1 MLRKTLATL
10 IALAL
15 FTTLAATVASAAS
28 YPTRA
33 ITFIVAQPPGG
44 GTDIIA
50 RLVGQKFSE
59 QLGVPVVIENRRG
72 AGTLV
77 GTAVAAKA
85 APDGYTLLVG
95 VTASMTVNP
104 SLFKHLPYDPIR
116 DFTPIGMIAEFP
128 FVLVVSANFAA
139 HSVQELIALATEHPD
154 QINYASAG
162 NGSGQHLTGEM
173 FKVMTGINLTQ
184 VPYLGSSSAYTDVIS
199 GRTPIMFDSLVS
211 AYGQIKAR
219 TVRPLAVTSKKRSP
233 LLPDVPTME
242 EAGVPNFENT
252 VWFGLWAP
260 KNLPQPI
267 VAELHTQL
275 KKAIANPEVQAKI
288 EKDGGEIM
296 QTPLGE
302 IEPLVKREIAK
313 WADIVKRA
321 NIPTQ

>member
-1 MLRKTLATL
+1 MLRKTLAAL

-33 ITFIVAQPPGG
+33 ITIIVAQPPGG

-50 RLVGQKFSE
+50 RFVGQKLSE
-59 QLGVPVVIENRRG
+59 QLGVPVVIENRPG

-77 GTAVAAKA
+77 GTALAAKA
-85 APDGYTLLVG
+85 APDGYTLLAG
-95 VTASMTVNP
+95 VTASMAVNP

-128 FVLVVSANFAA
+128 FVLVVSPNFAA
-139 HSVQELIALATEHPD
+139 HSVQEVIALAKEHPD

-173 FKVMTGINLTQ
+173 FKVMAGISLTQ
-184 VPYLGSSSAYTDVIS
+184 VPYPGASSAYPDVMS

-211 AYGQIKAR
+211 AYGQIKAG
-219 TVRPLAVTSKKRSP
+219 TLRPLAVTSKKRSP

-267 VAELHTQL
+267 VDELHTQL

-296 QTPLGE
+296 QTPLGG